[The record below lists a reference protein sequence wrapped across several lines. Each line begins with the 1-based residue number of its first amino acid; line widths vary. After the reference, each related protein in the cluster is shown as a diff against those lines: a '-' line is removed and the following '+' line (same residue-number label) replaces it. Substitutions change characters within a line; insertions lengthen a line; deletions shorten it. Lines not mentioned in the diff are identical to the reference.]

1 MKPELQKIFTKL
13 SEEKQKQIDDKLE
26 KVELARKPESI
37 LADAKKIDD
46 RVRQEEIK
54 FEKKYLKY
62 LSDWK
67 EWQDFLNSQQH
78 KAEML
83 ILKDIKEVKAALSD
97 LGIKPN
103 SIPELNAA
111 EEIAKRFSNISG
123 FKSLYKSPQS

>member
-83 ILKDIKEVKAALSD
+83 ILKDIKEVKDALSD

>member
-67 EWQDFLNSQQH
+67 QWQDFLNSQQH

>member
-54 FEKKYLKY
+54 FEKKCLKY